1 MLLIQCLDLVLYV
14 LKQRSGFKFRRFY
27 LKMSFLTT
35 TFDLNDL
42 LCMFTTLGKMF
53 WLKYTSWDFAIF

>member
-27 LKMSFLTT
+27 LKMSFLTK

-53 WLKYTSWDFAIF
+53 